1 MTTDATTPPTPT
13 PLTPTVPARATPAVV
28 LNGLGKQF
36 PGTSIPA
43 VEDVSLVIAPGETI
57 CIVGASGCGKSTVLR
72 MLAGFEQPSW
82 GHARV
87 AGVDVRRPGPDRG
100 VVFQDYGLFPW
111 LSVAEN
117 VAYGPRQ
124 ARLPRAEV
132 RERTARVLASV
143 GLERVSDS
151 FPHQLSGG
159 MQQRVAIAR
168 VLANEP
174 AVMLMDEPFGALDAL
189 TRTEMQH
196 ELQRIQREAG
206 ITVLFVT
213 HSIEEAVYLGDR
225 VLVMAGGTAHGTPG
239 HVREVVDI
247 DLGPVRDTSSA
258 AFNALERRIDALV
271 HRGNA
276 REDRAA

>member
-1 MTTDATTPPTPT
+1 MTTDTP
-13 PLTPTVPARATPAVV
+13 AAAAPAVV
-28 LNGLGKQF
+28 LNRLGKQF
-36 PGTSIPA
+36 PGSPIAA
-43 VEDVSLVIAPGETI
+43 VEEVSLVIAPGETI

-72 MLAGFEQPSW
+72 MLAGFEEPSW
-82 GHARV
+82 GHVRV
-87 AGVDVRRPGPDRG
+87 AGKDVRRPGPERG

-111 LSVAEN
+111 LTVAEN
-117 VAYGPRQ
+117 ISYGPRQ
-124 ARLPRAEV
+124 ARLPRAV
-132 RERTARVLASV
+132 VKERTSRVLASV
-143 GLERVSDS
+143 GLERVSGS

-196 ELQRIQREAG
+196 ELQRIQREVG

-225 VLVMAGGTAHGTPG
+225 VLVMAGGTSHGVAG
-239 HVREVVDI
+239 YVREVVDI
-247 DLGPVRDTSSA
+247 DLGPDRDTSSA
-258 AFNALERRIDALV
+258 EFNAIERRIDALV
-271 HRGNA
+271 HRGNTA
-276 REDRAA
+276 EHRAA